1 MDKNEEISTDGV
13 ELIRIIAKKN
23 EDKEAADKALRLF
36 VGIFESKI
44 IKQVDVIARNLG
56 YSENVALH
64 AIQCA
69 FNKVWLY
76 PTFDMRK
83 SHAKNKE
90 RAIII
95 WLVQIAVSQMN
106 QFTKYGECA
115 QLKPEED
122 LSVIEN
128 AKDFVESF
136 HPTDL
141 SLEKKLE
148 CIAFL
153 NKKISALDE
162 KHRIVYLTYKA
173 YQTSGKKLPRKLLDK
188 LRKRLGLTQSTIR
201 VYKNEAFNA
210 LNDLSI

>member
-1 MDKNEEISTDGV
+1 M
-13 ELIRIIAKKN
+13 
-23 EDKEAADKALRLF
+23 
-36 VGIFESKI
+36 
-44 IKQVDVIARNLG
+44 
-56 YSENVALH
+56 
-64 AIQCA
+64 
-69 FNKVWLY
+69 
-76 PTFDMRK
+76 
-83 SHAKNKE
+83 
-90 RAIII
+90 
-95 WLVQIAVSQMN
+95 
-106 QFTKYGECA
+106 
-115 QLKPEED
+115 
-122 LSVIEN
+122 SVIEN